1 MVTWANP
8 SVSLDTD
15 GQSADARGI
24 SFILVA
30 PFSIPKAPA
39 NVICMGICVRSSWC
53 GAKTTGFYAHPV
65 CTIRA
70 LCDVLMPCPLL
81 LLLVPALVLV
91 VTVTWR
97 NQCSSLPNSLREFY
111 PLPAAHK
118 FNLPMSVHK
127 SMQQNGNNSI
137 RNTLTHTHTHGG
149 TRILCVFVCC
159 RARDSEDGATCVWR
173 LADKKHSI
181 KRIEIALWKLWAVEW
196 CDLQWPLPMEG
207 MKTSGVEKNK
217 KTPASGWGKCRWGHQ
232 FLLFKHWRKIW
243 ANDDI
248 STWHCSNVCLNLFIH
263 SNWGSYKWIFYS
275 TW

>member
-1 MVTWANP
+1 MSWRTRSPRPRPPRGRHVSAVSRGASPSRSEWNRSRLRRRRRRRSRPDPPDCVSLKWAPRWLSPLKSVQKVYLTIDRFCSNWMVTWANP

-24 SFILVA
+24 SSILVA

-137 RNTLTHTHTHGG
+137 QNTLTHTHTHTGEQGYCVCLWGERMIERG
-149 TRILCVFVCC
+149 TRRMGQHVY
-159 RARDSEDGATCVWR
+159 DVWQTR
-173 LADKKHSI
+173 SI
-181 KRIEIALWKLWAVEW
+181 R
-196 CDLQWPLPMEG
+196 
-207 MKTSGVEKNK
+207 
-217 KTPASGWGKCRWGHQ
+217 
-232 FLLFKHWRKIW
+232 
-243 ANDDI
+243 
-248 STWHCSNVCLNLFIH
+248 
-263 SNWGSYKWIFYS
+263 
-275 TW
+275 